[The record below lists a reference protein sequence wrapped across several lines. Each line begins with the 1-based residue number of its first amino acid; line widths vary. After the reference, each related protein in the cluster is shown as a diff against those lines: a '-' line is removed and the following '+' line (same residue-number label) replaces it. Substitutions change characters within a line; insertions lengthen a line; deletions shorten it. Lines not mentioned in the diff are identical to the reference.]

1 MRADDL
7 LAERIAASGA
17 TRVACLGLA
26 KNVGKTTALVAVLSR
41 LHDAGL
47 CVGATS
53 AGRDGEAF
61 DAITGEKK
69 PRFHLRSGQLVASAE
84 STFLA
89 GAPEAE
95 LVRRLPIGTRFGS
108 IELRRMVR
116 DGDIEVIG
124 PVTSSQ
130 LSETAAALEGAGAQL
145 VLVDGAFGR
154 RAFASARV
162 SDGVVLSVGLAAG
175 TGLETVLERAR
186 TAVALIRLPPPPPG
200 RPPRFLEGALTDARL
215 AEEPPRP
222 GECLVAEDFASVFLS
237 PAAQRQLHE
246 KGVTL
251 AVRRPARLIA
261 VTANPTAPGRNALS
275 ADAFFQELLQAIPG
289 VTLVD
294 VRADLAHAA

>member
-1 MRADDL
+1 VRADDL

-17 TRVACLGLA
+17 TRIACLGLA
-26 KNVGKTTALVAVLSR
+26 KNVGKTTALVAALSC
-41 LHDAGL
+41 LHETGL
-47 CVGATS
+47 RVGATS

-61 DAITGEKK
+61 DAITGERK
-69 PRFHLRSGQLVASAE
+69 PRFHLRTGQLVASAE
-84 STFLA
+84 STFAA
-89 GAPEAE
+89 GAAQAQ
-95 LVRRLPIGTRFGS
+95 LVRRLPFATRFGA

-116 DGDIEVIG
+116 DGDVEVIG

-130 LSETAAALEGAGAQL
+130 LSDTAAALEGAGAQL

-175 TGLETVLERAR
+175 ASLDSVLERAR
-186 TAVALIRLPPPPPG
+186 SAVALIRLPPPPPG
-200 RPPRFLEGALTDARL
+200 RPARFLEGALTDARVSQEL
-215 AEEPPRP
+215 LRA

-237 PAAQRQLHE
+237 SDARRRLDE
-246 KGVTL
+246 NGVSL

-261 VTANPTAPGRNALS
+261 VTANPTAPGRTAL
-275 ADAFFQELLQAIPG
+275 AARAFFDELRQILPD

-294 VRADLAHAA
+294 VLADLAHGV

>member
-7 LAERIAASGA
+7 LAGRIAASGA

-26 KNVGKTTALVAVLSR
+26 KNVGKTTALVTALSR
-41 LHDAGL
+41 LNDMGL

-61 DAITGEKK
+61 DAITGERK

-84 STFLA
+84 STFHPSA
-89 GAPEAE
+89 QQAE
-95 LVRRLPIGTRFGS
+95 LVRQLPFATRFGS

-116 DGDIEVIG
+116 DGDLEVIG

-130 LSETAAALEGAGAQL
+130 LSQTAAALEGAGAQL

-175 TGLETVLERAR
+175 ASLETVLERAR
-186 TAVALIRLPPPPPG
+186 SAVALIRLPPPPPG
-200 RPPRFLEGALTDARL
+200 RPGRFVEGALTDAWL
-215 AEEPPRP
+215 SENPPEP

-237 PAAQRQLHE
+237 IAAQRQLHE
-246 KGVTL
+246 EGVSL

-261 VTANPTAPGRNALS
+261 MTANPTAPGREALS
-275 ADAFFQELLQAIPG
+275 ADAFFRELLQAFPG
-289 VTLVD
+289 VPLVD
-294 VRADLAHAA
+294 VRADLAHAV